1 VKAHIFG
8 LHNLSQ
14 QYCNWTTSA
23 LVLNILPFFSVV
35 SAVSTRD
42 AVGPGNCGSGDFI
55 AAETD
60 RVGSEG
66 SGHTTTL
73 AVQTLRPKLADL
85 EPPSSSEYISE
96 FLEYQLP
103 D

>member
-1 VKAHIFG
+1 LG
-8 LHNLSQ
+8 
-14 QYCNWTTSA
+14 CTTNHSSNPIGHLVQL
-23 LVLNILPFFSVV
+23 LVLSLLPLFSVA

-42 AVGPGNCGSGDFI
+42 AEGPGNCGSGDFI
-55 AAETD
+55 AAEVD

-66 SGHTTTL
+66 SGYIATV
-73 AVQTLRPKLADL
+73 AVETWRPKLADL
-85 EPPSSSEYISE
+85 ELSSSSEYISG